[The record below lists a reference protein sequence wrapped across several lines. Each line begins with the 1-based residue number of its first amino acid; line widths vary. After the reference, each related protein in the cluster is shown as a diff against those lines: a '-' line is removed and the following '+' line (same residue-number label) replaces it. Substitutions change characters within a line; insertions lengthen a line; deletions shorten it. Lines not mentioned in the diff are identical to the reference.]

1 MNDQKTSIFGLSLW
15 VILGVSV
22 GAAFVLV
29 LFIISICFTSKRN
42 NTKSIKNGSVSKA
55 PSIPHVSRD
64 IQEIKVDNQELE
76 RLSRNEQKALLLKAE
91 EEGSTGY
98 HQRIQIDIGKD
109 HRILYPA
116 GKLGGG
122 ASSGEA
128 KGDHHHVAKVVP
140 QVSHLGW
147 GHWYTLRELE
157 DSTNGFAHENVIGQG
172 GYGIVYH
179 GVLQDGTHVAVKNL
193 LNNRYL
199 CFFCF

>member
-29 LFIISICFTSKRN
+29 LFIISICVTSKRN
-42 NTKSIKNGSVSKA
+42 NNLKNKNGSINKQ
-55 PSIPHVSRD
+55 PTIPNVSRD

-76 RLSRNEQKALLLKAE
+76 RLSKSEQQASLLKAE
-91 EEGSTGY
+91 EDNSIGY

-116 GKLGGG
+116 EKLGGG
-122 ASSGEA
+122 SSSGEA
-128 KGDHHHVAKVVP
+128 KVDHHQVAKAVP

-179 GVLQDGTHVAVKNL
+179 GVLQDNTHVAVKNL
-193 LNNRYL
+193 LNNR
-199 CFFCF
+199 